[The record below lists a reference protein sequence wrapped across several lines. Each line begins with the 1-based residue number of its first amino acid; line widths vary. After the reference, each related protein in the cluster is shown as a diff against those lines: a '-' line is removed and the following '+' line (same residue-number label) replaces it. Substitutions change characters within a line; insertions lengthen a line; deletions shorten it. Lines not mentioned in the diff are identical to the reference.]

1 MRFGEAHHAQR
12 SSAQTRRGWLNL
24 LRVTVGV
31 TSLVVAFWVA
41 MLLEPRVAR
50 EAHLRLTA
58 TLLAGGLLVFAA
70 MMVWLGRDVTRA
82 WLDFGAR
89 LGFGPATR
97 RPLSDLGTDRPSLH
111 GRAGAHCA
119 RLRFV
124 VHSRARRADE
134 WLQAELELVGVQPGW
149 WLRYDGRALHASE
162 PAIAARVRPD
172 LGAFST
178 LRLQDGRLVARAP
191 FHGFD
196 EPAVR
201 EMLARAAH
209 VADEL
214 QKPL

>member
-1 MRFGEAHHAQR
+1 M
-12 SSAQTRRGWLNL
+12 RRGWLDL
-24 LRVTVGV
+24 LRVVVGLA
-31 TSLVVAFWVA
+31 SVAAAFGVSV
-41 MLLEPRVAR
+41 LLKPRVAPD
-50 EAHLRLTA
+50 AHVRI
-58 TLLAGGLLVFAA
+58 TLALVGTGLVVFAA

-149 WLRYDGRALHASE
+149 WLRYDGRALQASE